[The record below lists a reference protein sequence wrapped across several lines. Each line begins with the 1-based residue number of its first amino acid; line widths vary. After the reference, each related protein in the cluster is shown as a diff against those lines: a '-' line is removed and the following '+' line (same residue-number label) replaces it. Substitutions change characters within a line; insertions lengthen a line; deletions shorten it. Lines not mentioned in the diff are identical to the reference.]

1 MSLPFNVAWPSLF
14 VLCSFI
20 SHHTS
25 PKQTYC
31 SPEFF
36 HVFSSRCLLTLHHL
50 FKKYLLRGTIC
61 RSCVTLGI
69 LFHFYL
75 IKLRSRDSFIK
86 YSSIHFCKRSLP
98 PTNPSD
104 TFHLPPAP
112 VGPPTLCSHPFMSPL
127 AF

>member
-1 MSLPFNVAWPSLF
+1 MLPGHPYSFCAALFPTTQAPNKLTVPPNFSMFSPLDVCSLF
-14 VLCSFI
+14 
-20 SHHTS
+20 
-25 PKQTYC
+25 
-31 SPEFF
+31 
-36 HVFSSRCLLTLHHL
+36 LHHL

-86 YSSIHFCKRSLP
+86 YSSIDFCKRSLP